1 MFSVMEARRD
11 NFGIAELSPVWAMT
25 ASSFRVESG
34 AFGSTGKSEFGALEV
49 SKGKWKQDAGAK
61 TMNKLVRYLTK
72 LSLAGVVAVI
82 LTLGP
87 AQAFHKGIVH
97 GGGGDGADVKTDWN
111 NLV

>member
-1 MFSVMEARRD
+1 
-11 NFGIAELSPVWAMT
+11 
-25 ASSFRVESG
+25 
-34 AFGSTGKSEFGALEV
+34 
-49 SKGKWKQDAGAK
+49 
-61 TMNKLVRYLTK
+61 MNKLVRYLTK